1 MVNVTAL
8 IDGQL
13 ELVEPDES
21 VPVPLLV
28 LESVPELFDPV
39 PPVPVP
45 PEFVELPEPFEPLE
59 LPGPLELPEPELP
72 ELPDPEL
79 PF

>member
-21 VPVPLLV
+21 VPVPL

-45 PEFVELPEPFEPLE
+45 PEFVELPEPFEPWE
-59 LPGPLELPEPELP
+59 LPEPLELPEPELP

>member
-28 LESVPELFDPV
+28 LESVPELFGPV

-59 LPGPLELPEPELP
+59 LPESLELPEPELP

>member
-21 VPVPLLV
+21 VPVPL

-45 PEFVELPEPFEPLE
+45 PEFVELPEPFEPLG
-59 LPGPLELPEPELP
+59 LPEPLELPEPELP

>member
-21 VPVPLLV
+21 VPVPLL
-28 LESVPELFDPV
+28 ESVPEPFDPV

-45 PEFVELPEPFEPLE
+45 PEFVELPESFEPLE
-59 LPGPLELPEPELP
+59 LLEPLELPEPELS